1 MAVWRYVGYA
11 AQCVIALTCVI
22 GFDSAAPVPI
32 YLFIYI
38 IYIYINIR
46 LIQFFHAFAPH
57 IVLFPTV

>member
-38 IYIYINIR
+38 IYIYIYKAFHVLRSER
-46 LIQFFHAFAPH
+46 LSPYLSVGQ
-57 IVLFPTV
+57 